1 MREAIF
7 IGLNVFRQLM
17 RNRILVVLLLFALSL
32 VGLAL
37 VLGDL
42 GQEAD
47 LRLSRDFGL
56 LTLQGIGFFTVL
68 LCHVVLLFEETELRT
83 VALLLVKPIARW
95 QYLVGKI
102 IGSTLLVAFMQGSML
117 LLLMGLAVWRGQ
129 EVLDPAFLA
138 AALYFFLSF
147 ILFSIVTSF
156 FAVFASSVPACAVFS
171 TFAYGMGSFTTNLLE
186 WVSRMDKPLLKSA
199 VQGLYFIMPNFSL
212 FNLREN
218 IAGLLPGAELGW
230 GPYLWP
236 LLYGV
241 FYGGFVL
248 SLSIWRYAR
257 KEY

>member
-1 MREAIF
+1 MREALF
-7 IGLNVFRQLM
+7 IGLNVFRQLL

-32 VGLAL
+32 IGLAL

-68 LCHVVLLFEETELRT
+68 LCHVVLLFEESELRT

-95 QYLVGKI
+95 QYLTGKI
-102 IGSTLLVAFMQGSML
+102 LGSVFLTAFMQGCML
-117 LLLMGLAVWRGQ
+117 LLLLGLAAWRGQ
-129 EVLDPAFLA
+129 DVFDPSFLA

-147 ILFSIVTSF
+147 ILFSVVTGF
-156 FAVFASSVPACAVFS
+156 FAVFASSVPACAVFA
-171 TFAYGMGSFTTNLLE
+171 TFAYGLGSFTTNLLE
-186 WVSRMDKPLLKSA
+186 WVSRMDKPLLKAA
-199 VQGLYFIMPNFSL
+199 VQALYFVMPNFSL

-218 IAGLLPGAELGW
+218 LAGLLPGAELGW

-236 LLYGV
+236 LAYGSL
-241 FYGGFVL
+241 YGGFIL